1 MPQTMTGFCPVRR
14 TNFFS
19 WLFGSTSPSKLRV
32 EVTTEGN
39 RIVKAAPYNLR
50 PRRKQ
55 ISYAEESES
64 EREA

>member
-1 MPQTMTGFCPVRR
+1 MTGFCPVRR

-19 WLFGSTSPSKLRV
+19 WLFGNTGNGTTKLQI
-32 EVTTEGN
+32 EVSEKN
-39 RIVKAAPYNLR
+39 RIVKTTSYNLR

>member
-1 MPQTMTGFCPVRR
+1 MPQSMTGFCPVRR
-14 TNFFS
+14 NNFFS
-19 WLFGSTSPSKLRV
+19 WLFGNTTLQI
-32 EVTTEGN
+32 EVSEKN
-39 RIVKAAPYNLR
+39 RIVKTTSYNLR